1 MNLFDAP
8 LDPYLIPGTRVL
20 KNLLGAKTGEELS
33 DYENELSAAG
43 AVLIREDPPHSEGT
57 VEQLRWIHRMLFKDI
72 YPWAGELHTINMSK
86 GDGQPFHYVERMD
99 MGIAYCEGTLRDD
112 KLFRGMSRDQLIE
125 RLSVNYDNFNTLH
138 PFREGNGRTQRL
150 FWELVL
156 HDAGWHVDWGLVN
169 KQINDTASIA
179 AMENLDYSK
188 LESMF
193 DTVVKP
199 LNEPLLAGPDLRT
212 MTDGEYRT
220 QPNVSRKLTAEE
232 YRRLDRKYA
241 REPDNPKKQTA
252 KELFNA
258 EVAKRTA
265 ERPAQNSPSHPS
277 RPRDR
282 KGKDR

>member
-1 MNLFDAP
+1 MPSVN
-8 LDPYLIPGTRVL
+8 
-20 KNLLGAKTGEELS
+20 
-33 DYENELSAAG
+33 
-43 AVLIREDPPHSEGT
+43 
-57 VEQLRWIHRMLFKDI
+57 
-72 YPWAGELHTINMSK
+72 
-86 GDGQPFHYVERMD
+86 
-99 MGIAYCEGTLRDD
+99 MGIAYCEGMLRDD
-112 KLFRGMSRDQLIE
+112 SLFRGMSRDQLIE

-138 PFREGNGRTQRL
+138 PFREGNGRTQRM

-156 HDAGWHVDWGLVN
+156 HDAGWHFDWGLIN

-179 AMENLDYSK
+179 TMENLDYSK

-212 MTDGEYRT
+212 MIDGEYRT

-232 YRRLDRKYA
+232 YQRLDRKYA

-252 KELFNA
+252 KEFFNA

-265 ERPAQNSPSHPS
+265 AHPAQNSLS
-277 RPRDR
+277 RPSSPRSR
-282 KGKDR
+282 KGEGGSR